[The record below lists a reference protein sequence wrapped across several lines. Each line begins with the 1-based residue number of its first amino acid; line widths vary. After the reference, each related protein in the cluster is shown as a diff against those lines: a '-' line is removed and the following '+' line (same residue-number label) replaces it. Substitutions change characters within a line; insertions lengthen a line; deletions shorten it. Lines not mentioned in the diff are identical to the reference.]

1 MYLRKTQRNIIVF
14 KWGDIISK
22 DKFSIL
28 EYYCAKHNKFFDELL
43 NNDMYD
49 CISNNLDCKKCKD
62 CLKIDKIY
70 RIIKIVD
77 GEIKF
82 LNFII

>member
-1 MYLRKTQRNIIVF
+1 
-14 KWGDIISK
+14 
-22 DKFSIL
+22 
-28 EYYCAKHNKFFDELL
+28 
-43 NNDMYD
+43 MYD

-62 CLKIDKIY
+62 CLKIDKID